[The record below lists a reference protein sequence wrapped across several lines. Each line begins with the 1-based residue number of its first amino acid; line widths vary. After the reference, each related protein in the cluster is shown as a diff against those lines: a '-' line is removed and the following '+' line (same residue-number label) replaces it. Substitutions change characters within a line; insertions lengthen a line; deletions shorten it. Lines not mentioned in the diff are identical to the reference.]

1 MKNRCDDYSYFSL
14 NALSYLTTLLIGIAF
29 GLSISIM
36 TFHIS
41 DNIYKSIFYLIYLA
55 ALLVV
60 LGIVFRGITIYFW
73 YKNKEWAVAKKLA
86 CYSLSVNWSVII
98 WARWHHC
105 LYFVDIDYRCYSFA
119 SESQIDSA
127 CHAACKGWSLE
138 SSVDVSNALFYFASS
153 STPFWSIDCLARSQV
168 RVQPRKS

>member
-55 ALLVV
+55 ASLVV

-73 YKNKEWAVAKKLA
+73 YKNKE
-86 CYSLSVNWSVII
+86 
-98 WARWHHC
+98 
-105 LYFVDIDYRCYSFA
+105 
-119 SESQIDSA
+119 
-127 CHAACKGWSLE
+127 
-138 SSVDVSNALFYFASS
+138 
-153 STPFWSIDCLARSQV
+153 
-168 RVQPRKS
+168 

>member
-41 DNIYKSIFYLIYLA
+41 ENIYKSTVNLIYLIVS
-55 ALLVV
+55 LVV

-73 YKNKEWAVAKKLA
+73 YKSKE
-86 CYSLSVNWSVII
+86 
-98 WARWHHC
+98 
-105 LYFVDIDYRCYSFA
+105 
-119 SESQIDSA
+119 
-127 CHAACKGWSLE
+127 
-138 SSVDVSNALFYFASS
+138 
-153 STPFWSIDCLARSQV
+153 
-168 RVQPRKS
+168 